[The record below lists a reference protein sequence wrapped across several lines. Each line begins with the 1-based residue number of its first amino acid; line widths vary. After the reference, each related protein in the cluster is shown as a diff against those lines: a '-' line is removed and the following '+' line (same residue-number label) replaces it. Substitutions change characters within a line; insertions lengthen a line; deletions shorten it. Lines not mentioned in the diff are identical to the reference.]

1 METCERC
8 PATAKIT
15 VGKPGLAELHFC
27 MHHFNEN
34 ASALY
39 MRDWLILDHTEPAA
53 VPAVAHAS
61 GQPVTHRKIER

>member
-8 PATAKIT
+8 PAPAKIT
-15 VGKPGLAELHFC
+15 VGKPEHGELHFC

-53 VPAVAHAS
+53 AQPA
-61 GQPVTHRKIER
+61 GQPITHRKIER